1 MTFSAV
7 WGLLGFGGV
16 AVSLGLK
23 DVVSDFI
30 AGVIL
35 MVNPTFKVGDTVSVC
50 PVSPRSF
57 TFTITNYTYQIR
69 AGSVQGT
76 VMGIGATSTT
86 LLTRTGISKTRHTVS
101 NRVVMG
107 GSAGLVNMSMSR
119 ARYFDH
125 KLCVSFDAIGAFISI
140 SVIVMTLR
148 GQLD

>member
-57 TFTITNYTYQIR
+57 TFTITYYTFQIR
-69 AGSVQGT
+69 AGGVQGT

-86 LLTRTGISKTRHTVS
+86 LLTRTGISKTPHTVS

-119 ARYFDH
+119 EV
-125 KLCVSFDAIGAFISI
+125 L
-140 SVIVMTLR
+140 
-148 GQLD
+148 

>member
-50 PVSPRSF
+50 PVSPAHLPLQLP
-57 TFTITNYTYQIR
+57 ITHIR
-69 AGSVQGT
+69 FAW
-76 VMGIGATSTT
+76 GAC
-86 LLTRTGISKTRHTVS
+86 K
-101 NRVVMG
+101 
-107 GSAGLVNMSMSR
+107 
-119 ARYFDH
+119 AR
-125 KLCVSFDAIGAFISI
+125 
-140 SVIVMTLR
+140 
-148 GQLD
+148 

>member
-86 LLTRTGISKTRHTVS
+86 LLTRTGISKTPHTVS
-101 NRVVMG
+101 NRVV
-107 GSAGLVNMSMSR
+107 
-119 ARYFDH
+119 
-125 KLCVSFDAIGAFISI
+125 
-140 SVIVMTLR
+140 TLR
-148 GQLD
+148 LRYRVEQQAGMTGLQAAFVLPCDRSRMRR

>member
-57 TFTITNYTYQIR
+57 TFTITNYT
-69 AGSVQGT
+69 
-76 VMGIGATSTT
+76 
-86 LLTRTGISKTRHTVS
+86 
-101 NRVVMG
+101 
-107 GSAGLVNMSMSR
+107 
-119 ARYFDH
+119 
-125 KLCVSFDAIGAFISI
+125 
-140 SVIVMTLR
+140 
-148 GQLD
+148 

>member
-1 MTFSAV
+1 MPCLSPLIYLYNYQLHISDSRGERARHGD
-7 WGLLGFGGV
+7 GL
-16 AVSLGLK
+16 
-23 DVVSDFI
+23 
-30 AGVIL
+30 
-35 MVNPTFKVGDTVSVC
+35 
-50 PVSPRSF
+50 
-57 TFTITNYTYQIR
+57 
-69 AGSVQGT
+69 
-76 VMGIGATSTT
+76 GATSTT
-86 LLTRTGISKTRHTVS
+86 LLTRTGISKTPHTVS

>member
-86 LLTRTGISKTRHTVS
+86 LLTRTGISKTPHTVS

-140 SVIVMTLR
+140 SVIVMTR
-148 GQLD
+148 VRAI